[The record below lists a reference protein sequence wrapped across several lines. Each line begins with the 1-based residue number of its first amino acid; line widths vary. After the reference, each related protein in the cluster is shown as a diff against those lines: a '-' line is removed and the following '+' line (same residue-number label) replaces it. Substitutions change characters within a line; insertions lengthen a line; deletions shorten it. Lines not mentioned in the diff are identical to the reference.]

1 MELIL
6 KILYLYE
13 SQEPPNFVV
22 MENSFKRFS
31 DKMKMLKFSLSM
43 LNKLYFGE
51 FNFVDGILFLEF

>member
-1 MELIL
+1 
-6 KILYLYE
+6 
-13 SQEPPNFVV
+13 
-22 MENSFKRFS
+22 MENSFERFS